1 MKPDTFDVAVVGGGP
16 AGCSTAITLA
26 AQGATVVLFEAK
38 TYPHHKVCGEFLSP
52 ECSGEL
58 DQLGLTASIQALH
71 PVSIETARI
80 IAPDGTA
87 WGTRFPGMAIGLSR
101 AALDAAMA
109 RQAVVCGA
117 VVREA
122 TNVIAVRGNLTDGFT
137 VSTRSRGA
145 SESIRARAVIAAHG
159 KRSALDRTLNR
170 SFLGRPQPF
179 ISLKTHVYGPPI
191 PHRVD
196 LYSFPG
202 GYCGM
207 SEVEDGTI
215 NVCLLAHE
223 SVFQGAQNGRNQG
236 ASEIATFLHWMQAE
250 NPRLGHWL
258 EQAESV
264 LPAFERWLSIAQ
276 VSFARKQTVVDDVL
290 MVGDAAGLIVPL
302 AGDGIAMALQSGRL
316 AGECTMDFLEGRLT
330 PNVLCRLYNRRWQ
343 RQFAARL
350 RLGRA
355 LQPIMLRPG
364 LLSLGLKALMAYP
377 ALGAYLIN
385 HTRDGQHARSSFSG

>member
-1 MKPDTFDVAVVGGGP
+1 MKLETFDVAVVGGGP

-52 ECSGEL
+52 ECGTEL
-58 DQLGLTASIQALH
+58 AELGLTASIQALH
-71 PVSIETARI
+71 PISVETARI
-80 IAPDGTA
+80 IAPDGMA
-87 WGTRFPGMAIGLSR
+87 WETRFSGVAIGLSR
-101 AALDAAMA
+101 AALDEAMA

-122 TNVIAVRGNLTDGFT
+122 TNVVSVRGNLTDGFT
-137 VSTRSRGA
+137 VSTRSRGTPK
-145 SESIRARAVIAAHG
+145 SIRARAVIAAHG
-159 KRSALDRTLNR
+159 KRSPLDRTLNR
-170 SFLGRPQPF
+170 SFVYRPQPF

-196 LYSFPG
+196 LYSFGG

-215 NVCLLAHE
+215 NVCLLVHE
-223 SVFQGAQNGRNQG
+223 SVFQRVQTAGIRGKTDIG
-236 ASEIATFLHWMQAE
+236 TFVRWMQAE
-250 NPRLGHWL
+250 NPQLGRCL
-258 EQAESV
+258 DQAEPD
-264 LPAFERWLSIAQ
+264 LPVFERWLSIAQ

-302 AGDGIAMALQSGRL
+302 AGDGIAMALRSGRL
-316 AGECTMDFLEGRLT
+316 AGECTMDFLDGRLT
-330 PNVLCRLYNRRWQ
+330 SSGLCRVYNRRWQ

-355 LQPIMLRPG
+355 LQPIMLRPK
-364 LLSLGLKALMAYP
+364 LLSLGLKALRATP
-377 ALGAYLIN
+377 ALGTYLVN
-385 HTRDGQHARSSFSG
+385 HTRDNQHARSSISD

>member
-1 MKPDTFDVAVVGGGP
+1 MKLETFDVAVVGGGP

-52 ECSGEL
+52 ECGGEL
-58 DQLGLTASIQALH
+58 DQLGLTASIQRLH
-71 PVSIETARI
+71 PISIETARI
-80 IAPDGTA
+80 IAPDGTG
-87 WGTRFPGMAIGLSR
+87 WETRFPGMAIGLSR

-109 RQAVVCGA
+109 HQAVVCGA
-117 VVREA
+117 VLREA
-122 TNVIAVRGNLTDGFT
+122 TRVISIRGNLADGFT
-137 VSTRSRGA
+137 VSARSRGT
-145 SESIRARAVIAAHG
+145 SQSIRARAVIAAHG
-159 KRSALDRTLNR
+159 KRSSIDRTLNR
-170 SFLGRPQPF
+170 SFLDRPQPF

-191 PHRVD
+191 PRRVD

-215 NVCLLAHE
+215 NICLLAHE
-223 SVFQGAQNGRNQG
+223 SVFQRVP
-236 ASEIATFLHWMQAE
+236 EIATFLRWMQGE
-250 NPRLGHWL
+250 NPQLGQWL
-258 EQAESV
+258 DQAEPV
-264 LPAFERWLSIAQ
+264 LPAFEHWLSIAQ
-276 VSFARKQTVVDDVL
+276 VPFAPKQTVVDDVL

-316 AGECTMDFLEGRLT
+316 AGECTMGFLEGRLT
-330 PNVLCRLYNRRWQ
+330 PNALCRMYSRRWQ

-355 LQPIMLRPG
+355 LQPIMLRPR
-364 LLSLGLKALMAYP
+364 LLSLGLKALRANP
-377 ALGAYLIN
+377 AVGAYLVN
-385 HTRDGQHARSSFSG
+385 HTRDSQHARSEY